1 MAIGGE
7 ALVRRARGNDV
18 ALTSVPAVRALGW
31 PGKRVFDVVLSS
43 VLLVLALPLLL
54 VLALAVKLTS
64 RGPVLFRQQ
73 RVGAGG
79 RTFSILKFR
88 TMQAD
93 AEERLEAEPE
103 LLELYLVG
111 GHKIVGHDPRVTR
124 VGRLLRRTSLDELP
138 QLLNVLAGH
147 MSLVGPR
154 PVRTSELVHYQG
166 VESAYFSVRPGLTG
180 LWQVSGR
187 NEIQFPERAQLD
199 YSYWERCSLGFD
211 LVILTRT
218 LVAVVSARGAY

>member
-1 MAIGGE
+1 MAIGGQ
-7 ALVRRARGNDV
+7 ALARRARGNGA
-18 ALTSVPAVRALGW
+18 ALAPVPVVRAFGW
-31 PGKRVFDVVLSS
+31 PGKRAFDVVLSLA
-43 VLLVLALPLLL
+43 LLLLTLPLLL

-88 TMQAD
+88 TMHAD

-124 VGRLLRRTSLDELP
+124 IGRLLRRASLDELP
-138 QLLNVLAGH
+138 QLLNVLAGQ

-154 PVRTSELVHYQG
+154 PVRPSELIHYEG
-166 VESAYFSVRPGLTG
+166 LESAYFSVRPGLTG

-199 YSYWERCSLGFD
+199 HSYWERCSLGFD
-211 LVILTRT
+211 LLILSRT
-218 LVAVVSARGAY
+218 LIAVVSARGAY